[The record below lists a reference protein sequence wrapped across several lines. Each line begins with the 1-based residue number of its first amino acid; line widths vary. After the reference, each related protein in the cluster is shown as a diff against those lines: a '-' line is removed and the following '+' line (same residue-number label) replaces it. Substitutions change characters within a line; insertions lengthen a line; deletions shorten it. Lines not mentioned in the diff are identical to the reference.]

1 MIRFLWRFG
10 RIWSISLGA
19 VNGRLNYRIWGKA
32 QQSTGLLRGTQYSMP
47 GVQGR
52 CLLVSPDHDDGL
64 NMRFHRVLILFADST
79 ETCL

>member
-10 RIWSISLGA
+10 RIWSISL
-19 VNGRLNYRIWGKA
+19 VRLNYRTWGKA
-32 QQSTGLLRGTQYSMP
+32 RQSTGLLRGTQYSMP

-64 NMRFHRVLILFADST
+64 NTRFHRVLMLFADT
-79 ETCL
+79 RETCL